1 MLLARRT
8 NYFMYNTS
16 KATCSVDINKVCR
29 CGENF
34 VTCEWYILTICTSSH
49 AARRPPTLR
58 IRRDS
63 AAPSRDVAPS
73 ASMENLYPPSK
84 QEHYNFA
91 TQNPTVHRTDT
102 EHFAAIGAVKTKE
115 HWQFCRKQT
124 LTPEG
129 YSLQFMWRCD
139 SRATKSQR

>member
-1 MLLARRT
+1 MLLARCI

-34 VTCEWYILTICTSSH
+34 VTCEWYILTICTWFL
-49 AARRPPTLR
+49 AARRPPPPR
-58 IRRDS
+58 SRRDS

-73 ASMENLYPPSK
+73 ASMENLYPPSM

-91 TQNPTVHRTDT
+91 TQNSTVYTTDT
-102 EHFAAIGAVKTKE
+102 EHFPEIRAAKTKE

-124 LTPEG
+124 LTPGG
-129 YSLQFMWRCD
+129 YSL
-139 SRATKSQR
+139 